1 MIETGYM
8 RRIPVLGKDKEYD
21 FYHMGTRRSFKVLAP
36 LREELFSNKWCTM
49 LYRGSSRDLFDVH
62 KITKTSFD
70 VGLFSG
76 AAVVD
81 SLMRGLPRLIDI
93 DIESVIR
100 RIRFDTYLMN
110 IIPDEKNIDEDI
122 IYDKVVA
129 FSENIIDGFQGKL
142 LKLMERFYDDKV
154 IDTELLND
162 LGLFHDSISQHP
174 ALLWQ
179 LEQLKEK

>member
-1 MIETGYM
+1 M
-8 RRIPVLGKDKEYD
+8 GK
-21 FYHMGTRRSFKVLAP
+21 RRSFRVLAP

-62 KITKTSFD
+62 KISKTSFD
-70 VGLFSG
+70 VGLFNG

-81 SLMRGLPRLIDI
+81 SLMRGLPRLTDI

-110 IIPDEKNIDEDI
+110 IIPNEKNIDEDI
-122 IYDKVVA
+122 IYGKVVA

>member
-1 MIETGYM
+1 
-8 RRIPVLGKDKEYD
+8 
-21 FYHMGTRRSFKVLAP
+21 
-36 LREELFSNKWCTM
+36 
-49 LYRGSSRDLFDVH
+49 
-62 KITKTSFD
+62 
-70 VGLFSG
+70 
-76 AAVVD
+76 
-81 SLMRGLPRLIDI
+81 
-93 DIESVIR
+93 
-100 RIRFDTYLMN
+100 MN

-129 FSENIIDGFQGKL
+129 FSENIIDGFKGKL

-162 LGLFHDSISQHP
+162 LGLFHNSISQHP